1 MKHLVEMKILHMK
14 VHISETLHYATLIFT
29 LLWLRLSGEASGEV
43 IFMFNISIF
52 QRTFAK
58 EQHLKPVNVIYMS
71 V

>member
-14 VHISETLHYATLIFT
+14 VHISETYATLIFT